1 MVTNNL
7 TGLSTD
13 TKPYAEKESLFQ
25 NLTQAIGTIAQAEM
39 LGPTRARQY

>member
-13 TKPYAEKESLFQ
+13 TKPYAEKESLFLELDTG
-25 NLTQAIGTIAQAEM
+25 NWYYCTGGNAWAI
-39 LGPTRARQY
+39 AR